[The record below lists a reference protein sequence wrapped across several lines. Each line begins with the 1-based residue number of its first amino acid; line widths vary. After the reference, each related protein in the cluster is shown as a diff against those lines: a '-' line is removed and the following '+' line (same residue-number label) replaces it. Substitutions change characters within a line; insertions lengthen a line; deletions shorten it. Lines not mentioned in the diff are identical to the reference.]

1 MPKPPINQFWI
12 WTLSSAAVIG
22 LLIIALPSL
31 QSLLTGL
38 PTSSSRPLNEDGHQ
52 DTQRTIYNPSD
63 DALRS
68 SSASRENSNFLF
80 EFLERPD
87 IESLDSAIDGAW
99 NQAMNT
105 PLGGFLLVRH
115 NETYSQGW
123 GVSMFHSIHCLGIL
137 RSTMQNYF
145 GLASDN
151 GGHGAHAHGQ
161 RDGAT
166 LHVGERN
173 HVEHCLGYIGRAL
186 LCNGDDTLEPPF
198 TKYDAEGNI
207 VLSAVSGQGHQH
219 SCRDSTLAWKT
230 VLASEEN
237 PVQSFDWSPGATIRS
252 VFGKK

>member
-1 MPKPPINQFWI
+1 M
-12 WTLSSAAVIG
+12 V
-22 LLIIALPSL
+22 LLIITLPVL

-38 PTSSSRPLNEDGHQ
+38 PTNFSKPLGGE

-63 DALRS
+63 DVLRG
-68 SSASRENSNFLF
+68 SSASKGNSNFLF

-87 IESLDSAIDGAW
+87 IESLDSTVDGAW

-145 GLASDN
+145 GLAPEN
-151 GGHGAHAHGQ
+151 GGHAAHAHGQ

-166 LHVGERN
+166 LHVDERK
-173 HVEHCLGYIGRAL
+173 HVEHCLGYIGRVRSRPFSPAPKDEL
-186 LCNGDDTLEPPF
+186 LLINYYSRPYYAMETTP
-198 TKYDAEGNI
+198 
-207 VLSAVSGQGHQH
+207 
-219 SCRDSTLAWKT
+219 
-230 VLASEEN
+230 
-237 PVQSFDWSPGATIRS
+237 WSPHLQNMMLQATY
-252 VFGKK
+252 F

>member
-1 MPKPPINQFWI
+1 MPKPQINQFWI
-12 WTLSSAAVIG
+12 WTLSSVTVMV
-22 LLIIALPSL
+22 LLIITFPVL

-38 PTSSSRPLNEDGHQ
+38 PTNLSKPLSGDRHQ
-52 DTQRTIYNPSD
+52 DTQRTIYSPSD
-63 DALRS
+63 DALRDT
-68 SSASRENSNFLF
+68 SASSGNSNFLF

-87 IESLDSAIDGAW
+87 IESLDSAVDGAW

-145 GLASDN
+145 GLAPEN
-151 GGHGAHAHGQ
+151 GGHATHAHGQ
-161 RDGAT
+161 RDGAL
-166 LHVGERN
+166 LHVDERK

-198 TKYDAEGNI
+198 TKYDAAGNI
-207 VLSAVSGQGHQH
+207 LLSGVNGQGHQH

-230 VLASEEN
+230 VLAAEEN
-237 PVQSFDWSPGATIRS
+237 PVESFDWSPGATIRS
-252 VFGKK
+252 VFGKR